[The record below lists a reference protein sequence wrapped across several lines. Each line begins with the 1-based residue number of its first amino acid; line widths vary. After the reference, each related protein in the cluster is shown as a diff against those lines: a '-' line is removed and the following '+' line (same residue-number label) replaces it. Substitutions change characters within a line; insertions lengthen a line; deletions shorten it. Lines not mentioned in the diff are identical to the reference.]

1 MDISAQYYSDIT
13 NFRSAPCFINN
24 RHLLDFKKGDRFKG
38 WYLDIKSFVTEEGN
52 ICLPTCTTFKI
63 FDYLNSSIWESSFDI
78 DNIKNYDFPFKIALF
93 TNNSLIEEAR
103 TGNSALR
110 YLLGTS
116 SGNNYDNLRV
126 TKLKGHYYYGL
137 PGIIL
142 DEEGDVLYVSYTTL
156 WKNKE
161 STIYKTGG
169 YLYKGNVHYIHPK
182 IFKDSKNLFYK
193 VMLTKL
199 VPNLMAPSTW
209 LTSLNQFKAE
219 TLTYRCRD
227 TVQIKDTSSI
237 IAKVKGPRTTEDMD
251 NLSNY
256 IRDNSDE
263 IVESLFIPS

>member
-1 MDISAQYYSDIT
+1 MHISAQYYADIT
-13 NFRSAPCFINN
+13 NFRSAPCFTNTRN
-24 RHLLDFKKGDRFKG
+24 LQDFRKGDKFKG

-63 FDYLNSSIWESSFDI
+63 FEYLNRAIWVPDFDV
-78 DNIKNYDFPFKIALF
+78 DDIKNHDFPFKVALF
-93 TNNSLIEEAR
+93 TNDGPIETAR
-103 TGNSALR
+103 TGNNALR

-137 PGIIL
+137 PGIII
-142 DEEGDVLYVSYTTL
+142 DEEADVLYVSYTTL

-161 STIYKTGG
+161 SNLYKTGG

-199 VPNLMAPSTW
+199 VPNLMAFSPW

-219 TLTYRCRD
+219 TLNYRNRD

-237 IAKVKGPRTTEDMD
+237 ITKVKGPKTTEDMN

-256 IRDNSDE
+256 IRDNSNE